1 MFDFLTTIATKAN
14 IGIRTSHTLT
24 PLQSWWVGNCLYDY
38 FSGST
43 LSHSKSEGVDVLNK
57 PVEKGLHPS
66 RKIQIMD
73 RCNDLLVPVGPRMH
87 GRGLETIGL
96 GIIEYHFA

>member
-1 MFDFLTTIATKAN
+1 M
-14 IGIRTSHTLT
+14 
-24 PLQSWWVGNCLYDY
+24 GNCLYDY

-66 RKIQIMD
+66 SKIQIMD
-73 RCNDLLVPVGPRMH
+73 HCDDPLVPVGLCVH

-96 GIIEYHFA
+96 GIIEYGFA